1 MLKISSSVQE
11 HIRTLWKSRYP
22 YDCSFCYPDPNSYIL
37 FIFIVVYVSVS
48 SVIDRNCHLHLFLF
62 YLSVS
67 KQQKKQPICRLF
79 RQMGCSMKHMPILF
93 LVFFS
98 FWESL
103 PAFQP
108 AVCSFEV
115 PLKASSFH
123 PDSSLKEVQ

>member
-22 YDCSFCYPDPNSYIL
+22 YDCSFCYPVPNSYIL

-48 SVIDRNCHLHLFLF
+48 SVIDRNCHLHLFCVIFLF
-62 YLSVS
+62 LSN
-67 KQQKKQPICRLF
+67 KKTAHLSALPTNELLHE
-79 RQMGCSMKHMPILF
+79 HMPILF
-93 LVFFS
+93 LVFSS